1 MKKEIKLT
9 QKQEQVLRRYNELLA
24 KHDYQPVWVDTA
36 YVDMTALNKI
46 VGANWFDRT
55 FEALVQKGL
64 LVKVEQEKIVEEGYF
79 TGKNY
84 TDWYWKLT
92 DLGLEYLGIDTPK
105 DEKEINKVRIEAGR
119 LLLTNCMVDLEE
131 GKLVVNQYIGEV
143 KRIDNPQTLIDQLDP
158 TLADSEVERISN
170 NIKRAFKM
178 IAEFNGDE
186 LEPTVVTPKEEQKVL
201 EVIAEVGNGR
211 PVDVEGIV
219 KFSGYTENRV
229 KQVLSDLIKKGLI
242 EEGLFNDLFIEKDF
256 YLSKLGVKYL
266 TGELDINESL
276 NKEDVLEAI
285 LEVENDKAYEQNDE
299 VTLQVDDVYYN
310 LKFYDI
316 LEGNKT
322 ETMPLLINSLRFLAQ
337 DGFIEILENTKE
349 DITFKATIE
358 GYLYY
363 KEARPEESIQTQ
375 ILKVVNLATE
385 LFLGIKVDD
394 NNQLHLWDYEKQ
406 KIVDD
411 YDLPILYMTSKEF
424 DRQQDNKLEELKKR
438 LQHVNTLLYNKV
450 VQ

>member
-9 QKQEQVLRRYNELLA
+9 QKQEQVLNSLNKMLE
-24 KHDYQPVWVDTA
+24 KNKYQTIVVADIHCS
-36 YVDMTALNKI
+36 MTAVEKI
-46 VGANWFDRT
+46 VSASWFDRT
-55 FEALVQKGL
+55 FKALEEKGL
-64 LVKVEQEKIVEEGYF
+64 VKKEAMTVEISGGYRK
-79 TGKNY
+79 GEVYDSYGYN
-84 TDWYWKLT
+84 LT
-92 DLGLEYLGIDTPK
+92 DLGLEYLGIT
-105 DEKEINKVRIEAGR
+105 
-119 LLLTNCMVDLEE
+119 LEE
-131 GKLVVNQYIGEV
+131 STKI
-143 KRIDNPQTLIDQLDP
+143 
-158 TLADSEVERISN
+158 
-170 NIKRAFKM
+170 
-178 IAEFNGDE
+178 
-186 LEPTVVTPKEEQKVL
+186 VTPKEEQKVL
-201 EVIAEVGNGR
+201 EAIAQVGNGR
-211 PVDVEGIV
+211 PVDIEGIV
-219 KFSGYTENRV
+219 EFSGYTENRV
-229 KQVLSDLIKKGLI
+229 KQIISDLIKKGLI

-266 TGELDINESL
+266 TGDLDINESL
-276 NKEDVLEAI
+276 NKEDILEAI

-310 LKFYDI
+310 LKFYDT
-316 LEGNKT
+316 LKGNKA

-337 DGFIEILENTKE
+337 DGFIEILENTKD

-411 YDLPILYMTSKEF
+411 YDLPILYMTSREF

-438 LQHVNTLLYNKV
+438 LHHVNTLLYNKV

>member
-55 FEALVQKGL
+55 FEALVQQGL
-64 LVKVEQEKIVEEGYF
+64 LEKIEQEKIVKEGFF
-79 TGKNY
+79 TGKKY

-92 DLGLEYLGIDTPK
+92 DLGLEYLGIDVPNK
-105 DEKEINKVRIEAGR
+105 PVDESTEI
-119 LLLTNCMVDLEE
+119 
-131 GKLVVNQYIGEV
+131 
-143 KRIDNPQTLIDQLDP
+143 
-158 TLADSEVERISN
+158 
-170 NIKRAFKM
+170 
-178 IAEFNGDE
+178 
-186 LEPTVVTPKEEQKVL
+186 VTPKEEQKVI
-201 EVIAEVGNGR
+201 EVIAQVGNGR
-211 PVDVEGIV
+211 PVDMEGIV

-229 KQVLSDLIKKGLI
+229 KQIISDLINKGLV
-242 EEGLFNDLFIEKDF
+242 EEGLFNDLFIEQDF
-256 YLSKLGVKYL
+256 YLTTLGTKYL
-266 TGELDINESL
+266 TGELDINDSL
-276 NKEDVLEAI
+276 NKDDVLEAI
-285 LEVENDKAYEQNDE
+285 LEVENDKAYEQDDE

-310 LKFYDI
+310 LKFYDT
-316 LEGNKT
+316 LDGSKT
-322 ETMPLLINSLRFLAQ
+322 AVMPLLINTIRFLAQ
-337 DGFIEILENTKE
+337 DGFIEILENTKD

-375 ILKVVNLATE
+375 ILKVVNLATD
-385 LFLGIKVDD
+385 LFIGLKIDD
-394 NNQLHLWDYEKQ
+394 NNQFHLWDYNKQ

-411 YDLPILYMTSKEF
+411 YDLPILYMTSREF
-424 DRQQDNKLEELKKR
+424 DRQEEAKLIELKKR
-438 LQHVNTLLYNKV
+438 IQHLNTLLYNKV

>member
-55 FEALVQKGL
+55 FEALVQQGL
-64 LVKVEQEKIVEEGYF
+64 LEKIEQEKIVKEGFF
-79 TGKNY
+79 TGKKY

-92 DLGLEYLGIDTPK
+92 DLGLEYLGIDVPNK
-105 DEKEINKVRIEAGR
+105 PVDESTEI
-119 LLLTNCMVDLEE
+119 
-131 GKLVVNQYIGEV
+131 
-143 KRIDNPQTLIDQLDP
+143 
-158 TLADSEVERISN
+158 
-170 NIKRAFKM
+170 
-178 IAEFNGDE
+178 
-186 LEPTVVTPKEEQKVL
+186 VTPKEEQKVI
-201 EVIAEVGNGR
+201 EVIAQVGNGR
-211 PVDVEGIV
+211 PVDMEGIV

-229 KQVLSDLIKKGLI
+229 KQIISDLIKKGLV
-242 EEGLFNDLFIEKDF
+242 EEGLFNDLFIEQDF
-256 YLSKLGVKYL
+256 YLTTLGTKYL
-266 TGELDINESL
+266 TGELDINDSL
-276 NKEDVLEAI
+276 NKDDVLDAI
-285 LEVENDKAYEQNDE
+285 LEVENDKAYEQDDE

-310 LKFYDI
+310 LKFYDT
-316 LEGNKT
+316 LDGSKT
-322 ETMPLLINSLRFLAQ
+322 AVMPLLINTIRFLAQ
-337 DGFIEILENTKE
+337 DGFIEILENTKD

-375 ILKVVNLATE
+375 ILKVVNLATD
-385 LFLGIKVDD
+385 LFIGLKIDD
-394 NNQLHLWDYEKQ
+394 NNQFHLWDYNKQ

-411 YDLPILYMTSKEF
+411 YDLPILYMTSREF
-424 DRQQDNKLEELKKR
+424 DRQEEAKLIELKKR
-438 LQHVNTLLYNKV
+438 IQHLNTLLYNKV

>member
-55 FEALVQKGL
+55 FEALVQQGL
-64 LVKVEQEKIVEEGYF
+64 LEKIEQEKIVKEGFF
-79 TGKNY
+79 TGKKY

-92 DLGLEYLGIDTPK
+92 DLGLEYLGIDVPNK
-105 DEKEINKVRIEAGR
+105 PVDESTEI
-119 LLLTNCMVDLEE
+119 
-131 GKLVVNQYIGEV
+131 
-143 KRIDNPQTLIDQLDP
+143 
-158 TLADSEVERISN
+158 
-170 NIKRAFKM
+170 
-178 IAEFNGDE
+178 
-186 LEPTVVTPKEEQKVL
+186 VTPKEEQKVI
-201 EVIAEVGNGR
+201 EVIAQVGNGR
-211 PVDVEGIV
+211 PVDMKGIV

-229 KQVLSDLIKKGLI
+229 KQIISDLIKKGLV
-242 EEGLFNDLFIEKDF
+242 EEGLFNDLFIEQDF
-256 YLSKLGVKYL
+256 YLTTLGTKYL
-266 TGELDINESL
+266 TGELDINDSL
-276 NKEDVLEAI
+276 NKDDVLEAI
-285 LEVENDKAYEQNDE
+285 LEVENDMAYEQDDK

-316 LEGNKT
+316 IKGNKT
-322 ETMPLLINSLRFLAQ
+322 EMMPLLINTIRFLAQ
-337 DGFIEILENTKE
+337 DGFIEILENTKD
-349 DITFKATIE
+349 DITFKATME

-375 ILKVVNLATE
+375 IIKVVNLATD
-385 LFLGIKVDD
+385 LFIGLKIDD
-394 NNQLHLWDYEKQ
+394 NNQFHLWDYNKQ

-411 YDLPILYMTSKEF
+411 YDLPILYMTSREF
-424 DRQQDNKLEELKKR
+424 DRQEEAKLIELKKR
-438 LQHVNTLLYNKV
+438 IQHLNTLLYNKV

>member
-55 FEALVQKGL
+55 FEALVQQGL
-64 LVKVEQEKIVEEGYF
+64 LEKIEQEKIVKEGFF
-79 TGKNY
+79 TGKKY

-92 DLGLEYLGIDTPK
+92 DLGLEYLGIDVPNK
-105 DEKEINKVRIEAGR
+105 PVDESTEI
-119 LLLTNCMVDLEE
+119 
-131 GKLVVNQYIGEV
+131 
-143 KRIDNPQTLIDQLDP
+143 
-158 TLADSEVERISN
+158 
-170 NIKRAFKM
+170 
-178 IAEFNGDE
+178 
-186 LEPTVVTPKEEQKVL
+186 VTPKEEQKVI
-201 EVIAEVGNGR
+201 EVIAQVGNGR
-211 PVDVEGIV
+211 PVDMEGIV

-229 KQVLSDLIKKGLI
+229 KQIISDLIKKGLV
-242 EEGLFNDLFIEKDF
+242 EEGLFNDLFIEQDF
-256 YLSKLGVKYL
+256 YLTTLGTKYL
-266 TGELDINESL
+266 TGELDINDSL
-276 NKEDVLEAI
+276 NKDDVLEAI
-285 LEVENDKAYEQNDE
+285 LEVENDKAYEQDDE

-310 LKFYDI
+310 LKFYDT
-316 LEGNKT
+316 LDGSKT
-322 ETMPLLINSLRFLAQ
+322 AVMPLLINTIRFLAQ
-337 DGFIEILENTKE
+337 DGFIEILENTKD

-375 ILKVVNLATE
+375 ILKVVNLATD
-385 LFLGIKVDD
+385 LFIGLKIDD
-394 NNQLHLWDYEKQ
+394 NNQFHLWDYNKQ

-411 YDLPILYMTSKEF
+411 YDLPILYMTSREF
-424 DRQQDNKLEELKKR
+424 DRQEEAKLIELKKR
-438 LQHVNTLLYNKV
+438 IQHLNTLLYNKV

>member
-55 FEALVQKGL
+55 FEALVQQGL
-64 LVKVEQEKIVEEGYF
+64 LEKIEQEKIVKEGFF
-79 TGKNY
+79 TGKKY

-92 DLGLEYLGIDTPK
+92 DLGLEYLGIAVPNK
-105 DEKEINKVRIEAGR
+105 PVDESTEI
-119 LLLTNCMVDLEE
+119 
-131 GKLVVNQYIGEV
+131 
-143 KRIDNPQTLIDQLDP
+143 
-158 TLADSEVERISN
+158 
-170 NIKRAFKM
+170 
-178 IAEFNGDE
+178 
-186 LEPTVVTPKEEQKVL
+186 VTPKEEQKVI
-201 EVIAEVGNGR
+201 EVIAQVGNGR
-211 PVDVEGIV
+211 PVDKEGIV

-229 KQVLSDLIKKGLI
+229 KQIISDLIKKGLV
-242 EEGLFNDLFIEKDF
+242 EEGLFNDLFIEQDF
-256 YLSKLGVKYL
+256 YLTTLGTKYL
-266 TGELDINESL
+266 TGELDINDSL
-276 NKEDVLEAI
+276 NKDDVLEAI
-285 LEVENDKAYEQNDE
+285 LEVENDMAYEQDDK

-316 LEGNKT
+316 IKGNKT
-322 ETMPLLINSLRFLAQ
+322 EMMPLLINTIRFLAQ
-337 DGFIEILENTKE
+337 DGFIEILENTKD
-349 DITFKATIE
+349 DITFKATME

-375 ILKVVNLATE
+375 IIKVVNLATD
-385 LFLGIKVDD
+385 LFIGLKIDD
-394 NNQLHLWDYEKQ
+394 NNQFHLWDYNKQ

-411 YDLPILYMTSKEF
+411 YDLPILYMVSREF
-424 DRQQDNKLEELKKR
+424 DRQEEAKLIELKKR
-438 LQHVNTLLYNKV
+438 IQHLNTLLYNKV

>member
-1 MKKEIKLT
+1 MQKEIKLT

-79 TGKNY
+79 TGKKY

-92 DLGLEYLGIDTPK
+92 NLGLEYLGIT
-105 DEKEINKVRIEAGR
+105 V
-119 LLLTNCMVDLEE
+119 EE
-131 GKLVVNQYIGEV
+131 STE
-143 KRIDNPQTLIDQLDP
+143 
-158 TLADSEVERISN
+158 
-170 NIKRAFKM
+170 
-178 IAEFNGDE
+178 
-186 LEPTVVTPKEEQKVL
+186 VVTPKEEQKVL
-201 EVIAEVGNGR
+201 EVIAQVGNGR
-211 PVDVEGIV
+211 PVDMEGIV

-229 KQVLSDLIKKGLI
+229 KQIISDLIKKGLV
-242 EEGLFNDLFIEKDF
+242 EEGIFNDLFIEQDF
-256 YLSKLGVKYL
+256 YLSKLGTKYL
-266 TGELDINESL
+266 TGELDINDSL

-285 LEVENDKAYEQNDE
+285 LEVENDKAYEQDDK

-310 LKFYDI
+310 LKFYDT
-316 LEGNKT
+316 LKASKSEV
-322 ETMPLLINSLRFLAQ
+322 MPLLINAIRFLAQ
-337 DGFIEILENTKE
+337 DGFIEILENTKD

-375 ILKVVNLATE
+375 ILKVINLATD
-385 LFLGIKVDD
+385 LFIGLKIDD
-394 NNQLHLWDYEKQ
+394 NNQFHLWDYKEQ
-406 KIVDD
+406 KIIDD
-411 YDLPILYMTSKEF
+411 YDLPILYMTSREY
-424 DRQQDNKLEELKKR
+424 DIQQEIALNELR
-438 LQHVNTLLYNKV
+438 RRIQHLNTLLYNKV